1 MAGSDAPLYE
11 VLNCDNRPDAAK
23 ELQAYCRDLFVG
35 RITIIR
41 VRNNLK
47 AGTTEQAASVICE
60 FVPKSAECLLKY
72 QRNADVKWTKDVGTL
87 RAGFY
92 HNASM
97 SDRLSTSAALA
108 NGWLLVDSNNSTI
121 EVKDFF

>member
-1 MAGSDAPLYE
+1 
-11 VLNCDNRPDAAK
+11 LNGNNRPDAAK

-35 RITIIR
+35 RVTIIR
-41 VRNNLK
+41 VRKSLK
-47 AGTTEQAASVICE
+47 VDTTEQAASVICE
-60 FVPKSAECLLKY
+60 FVPKSAECMLKY
-72 QRNADVKWTKDVGTL
+72 QRNADVKWIKDVGTL

-108 NGWLLVDSNNSTI
+108 NGWSLVDSTNSTV
-121 EVKDFF
+121 ELKDFF